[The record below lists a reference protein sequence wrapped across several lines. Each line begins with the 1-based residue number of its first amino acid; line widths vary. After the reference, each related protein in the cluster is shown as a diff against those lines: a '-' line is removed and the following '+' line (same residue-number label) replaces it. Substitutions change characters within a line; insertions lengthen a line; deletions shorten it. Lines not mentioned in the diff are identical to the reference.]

1 MQLAGLVLALA
12 ARAGLAQT
20 ADLPPCKD
28 AQDRGPCTMRQS
40 RPFSKARLAPGMN
53 VQVVDKLIVISWVGA
68 AAQVAIGGI
77 QVNTPLPRV
86 AKDVH
91 QVVIRYEDAPKLR
104 SIVYFYVT
112 QADGSMFSEYG
123 EFFGPRA
130 DRMPAMPKTPGVKMD
145 FGDTVP
151 AAEVWLPP
159 GYQAGL
165 RYPIVYVAD
174 SGDNRGALVADAIR
188 KGELAPVIVVGVDA
202 CAKAASDADCRRWN
216 YMDGLNP
223 PYGDRKRF
231 HAYMKSFIDTVV
243 AQVEARYGAPPDAS
257 QRAVSGYSNGAD
269 WAGSMAFRHPELFG
283 RAIVMSPGGTV
294 LAHVAP
300 ESRATVFAM
309 AGGEL
314 EPGFTNIARC
324 FAGAVVAAGGTAT
337 LRLYPSGH
345 SELMWADAFMAAMKD
360 WLGVPRPQPGLAPSR
375 SAWCPTLW
383 ER

>member
-12 ARAGLAQT
+12 AKAGHAQM
-20 ADLPPCKD
+20 ADLPPCRD
-28 AQDRGPCTMRQS
+28 EQERGPCTVKQNG
-40 RPFSKARLAPGMN
+40 PFRHALLEPGMN
-53 VQVVDKLIVISWVGA
+53 VQVMDKRIVISWVGA
-68 AAQVAIGGI
+68 AAQVTIGGI
-77 QVNTPLPRV
+77 TVDTPLPRV
-86 AKDVH
+86 ARDVH
-91 QVVIRYEDAPKLR
+91 QVVIRYENAPKLK

-112 QADGSMFSEYG
+112 RPDGSKFTEYG
-123 EFFGPRA
+123 EFFGPQA
-130 DRMPAMPKTPGVKMD
+130 DRTPAMPKTQGAKMD
-145 FGDTVP
+145 FGDAVP

-159 GYQAGL
+159 GYDASL

-188 KGELAPVIVVGVDA
+188 RGELAPVIVVGVDA
-202 CAKAASDADCRRWN
+202 CARAASGADCRRNN
-216 YMDGLNP
+216 YMDGLDP

-231 HAYMKSFIDTVV
+231 HAYRKSFIDTVV

-257 QRAVSGYSNGAD
+257 QRAVAGYSNGAD

-300 ESRATVFAM
+300 ESRATVFALS
-309 AGGEL
+309 GGEL
-314 EPGFTNIARC
+314 EPAFTNVARC
-324 FAGAVVAAGGTAT
+324 FSGAVAAAGGTAT

-360 WLGVPRPQPGLAPSR
+360 WLGVPRPPTVPAPAR
-375 SAWCPTLW
+375 PAWCPALW
-383 ER
+383 EQ